1 MGCFGWPDGTEKG
14 LLWATREDLR
24 RQLQRRTKEK
34 GWNLRVASE
43 NRARKL
49 SGKRGGRKTRIERKK
64 ERESGGDL
72 RFWTEGLLV
81 GRKTKKMGIFQGLL
95 GKDFGEL
102 E

>member
-1 MGCFGWPDGTEKG
+1 M
-14 LLWATREDLR
+14 
-24 RQLQRRTKEK
+24 
-34 GWNLRVASE
+34 RVASK

-72 RFWTEGLLV
+72 RFRTEGLLV
-81 GRKTKKMGIFQGLL
+81 GRKTKKMVIFQGLL

>member
-1 MGCFGWPDGTEKG
+1 M
-14 LLWATREDLR
+14 
-24 RQLQRRTKEK
+24 
-34 GWNLRVASE
+34 ASE

-49 SGKRGGRKTRIERKK
+49 SGKIRGRKTKIERKK

-81 GRKTKKMGIFQGLL
+81 GRKTKKIRIFQGLL
-95 GKDFGEL
+95 GEDFGEL